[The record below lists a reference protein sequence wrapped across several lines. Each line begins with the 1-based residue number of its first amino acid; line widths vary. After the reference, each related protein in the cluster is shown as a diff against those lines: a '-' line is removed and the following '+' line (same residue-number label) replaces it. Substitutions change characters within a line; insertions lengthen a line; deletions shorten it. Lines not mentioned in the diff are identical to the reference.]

1 MKNSR
6 TKNTILNAVSGM
18 AVRMFGFLST
28 FITRTVFLYILGIE
42 YAGVSSVFSDVL
54 TVLSFA
60 ELGIGTAITY
70 ALYRPI
76 AQNDEEQI
84 ARLMSVYRKIYSTI
98 AGVIFVLGLG
108 VLPLLQYVITDAP
121 TIKEDIRLI
130 YVLYLSNTA
139 VSYLFIYKSTFL
151 IAAQKDYL
159 VSKYKIVVAA
169 FKTVTECIILLVF
182 RNFIAYLLLSIAFGF
197 AQNVI
202 IARVAEREYPIL
214 KCKSKGKLSKEEK
227 KKLIADTKA
236 LALYKVSGTVLNG
249 TDSIVTSSIL
259 GTATVGI
266 LGNYNLIA
274 NQVYYFVSTL
284 FSATSASIGNL
295 AATSDSEHQY
305 RIFRR
310 ILFIG
315 FWIYCFCATSL
326 WTLLNPFMFV
336 WQNGN
341 HMFTTSVVAL
351 LVVEFYMKGMLSP
364 ISQFRTSNG
373 LFIQGKYRPVIMSII
388 NIATSIVLAKK
399 IGIAGVILGTIIS
412 RLSTQIW
419 YDPWLIFRK
428 VFGRSVAGY
437 YVTYIGYAVITAL
450 SCWLSSTLLSAVCPQ
465 GGILQVLVG
474 MAICVIVPNC
484 LVVSVF
490 GKSAY
495 FKETIQLIQNILKRK
510 L

>member
-1 MKNSR
+1 MENSR
-6 TKNTILNAVSGM
+6 TKNTILNAIGGM

-28 FITRTVFLYILGIE
+28 FITRTVFLHILGIE

-76 AQNDEEQI
+76 AQNDQEQI
-84 ARLMSVYRKIYSTI
+84 ARLMNVYRKIYAAI
-98 AGVIFVLGLG
+98 AGVIFVLGLC
-108 VLPLLQYVITDAP
+108 VLPMLKYVITDAP

-151 IAAQKDYL
+151 VAAQKDYL
-159 VSKYKIVVAA
+159 VSKYKIVISAIKMVA
-169 FKTVTECIILLVF
+169 ECVILFVF
-182 RNFIAYLLLSIAFGF
+182 RNFVVYLLLTIAFSF

-202 IARVAEREYPIL
+202 IAMVAEREFPIL
-214 KCKSKGKLSKEEK
+214 KKRCDGKLSDEEK
-227 KKLIADTKA
+227 NKLVDDTKA

-249 TDSIVTSSIL
+249 TDSIVTASVL

-266 LGNYNLIA
+266 LGNYNLLA

-295 AATSDSEHQY
+295 AAMSDGEHQY
-305 RIFRR
+305 RIFQR
-310 ILFIG
+310 ILFMG
-315 FWIYCFCATSL
+315 FWIYCFCATCL

-336 WQNGN
+336 WQKGN
-341 HMFTTSVVAL
+341 YMFAPSVVAL

-364 ISQFRTSNG
+364 VSQFRTSNG
-373 LFIQGKYRPVIMSII
+373 LFVQGKYRPVIMAGI
-388 NIATSIVLAKK
+388 NILTSIALARR
-399 IGIAGVILGTIIS
+399 IGVAGIILGTIIS
-412 RLSTQIW
+412 RVSTQMW
-419 YDPWLIFRK
+419 YDPWLIYRNVFKKNVLCYFR
-428 VFGRSVAGY
+428 
-437 YVTYIGYAVITAL
+437 TYIGYAAITVL
-450 SCWLSSTLLSAVCPQ
+450 SCWLTSTILSFLCPDE
-465 GGILQVLVG
+465 GMLKVLVG
-474 MAICVIVPNC
+474 MVICLIVPNC
-484 LVVSVF
+484 FVISVF
-490 GKSAY
+490 RKNPY
-495 FKETIQLIQNILKRK
+495 FVETFSLIKNIALKK